1 MANIIE
7 LIDSL
12 LPQDKLDIYY
22 LELPQDKSGM
32 LIEETGVNG
41 TITSF
46 SGYDG
51 VISSRIQFY
60 VRADKKT
67 IKYKYMDMLIKD
79 FYKVVQSNV
88 GCEKDN
94 IKLLYVGEF
103 TYTPNIRDEKGN
115 YIFSLIF
122 PVIYKENKE

>member
-7 LIDSL
+7 LVDSL
-12 LPQDKLDIYY
+12 LPQDKINIFY
-22 LELPQDKSGM
+22 LELPEGKAGM

-41 TITSF
+41 SITSF
-46 SGYDG
+46 KGYDG
-51 VISSRIQFY
+51 VISSTIQFY
-60 VRADKKT
+60 IRVDKKSGN
-67 IKYKYMDMLIKD
+67 YGNYDALIKD
-79 FYKVVQSNV
+79 FYKLVQSKV

-103 TYTPNIRDEKGN
+103 TYTPNLRDEKGN
-115 YIFSLIF
+115 YIFSLLF